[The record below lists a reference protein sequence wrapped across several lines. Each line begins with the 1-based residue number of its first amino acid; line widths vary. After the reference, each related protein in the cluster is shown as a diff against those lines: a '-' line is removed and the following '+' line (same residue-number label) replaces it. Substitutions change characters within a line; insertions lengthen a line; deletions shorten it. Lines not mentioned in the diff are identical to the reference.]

1 MLEPNPKVTVQQGR
15 LYFEVAWVTVRLHI
29 NGLWTRNT
37 KQFRDN
43 SCVCQPDTTTL
54 LAETSRTVPALPRLF

>member
-15 LYFEVAWVTVRLHI
+15 VYLKVAWVRVRLHVDS
-29 NGLWTRNT
+29 LWTQNT
-37 KQFRDN
+37 KQFRDD
-43 SCVCQPDTTTL
+43 SCMCQADTITL